1 MDKLV
6 RKIIDKTTG
15 LPISGAYVKARPK
28 DVGAAG
34 DIDMA
39 EIGATGTYATAAEV
53 PHNTYGII
61 VNGTDSLDEAT
72 PEPGRVG
79 VTKADGTKV
88 YSLIDRVLDS
98 KVTLSSFLA
107 DGDSSPTSSTLLTA
121 IAAATGS
128 KPRTLVLDADVSL
141 DSASSV
147 SGNDLNLDLNGH
159 LLTLSTASSSI
170 TSGTRRIRVF
180 NGRIQVSNVNCRI
193 QGTGTNFS
201 MVQFS
206 GTMTAFARN
215 DCNMTFDGCDGLS
228 ALVGANLSGSI
239 SSVGSGSHG
248 FGTASQ
254 LKLTT
259 QGSTAGNGR
268 LVKLQSFVD
277 GWYDNLVGYIHTA
290 ANWLDATRRNKLD
303 QWVNMSDA
311 ARASVAS
318 YSEGFSGNTN
328 WRKFQSTDYYDAKAG
343 AYILMQ
349 SGPGTNPYALGMAGL
364 LTGCKVTTTPAG
376 AIAAARIVCVGV
388 AQSNGAAIF
397 TAGQNSNEMDDIIDF
412 VSSALIGV
420 SDARRVSVKPYK
432 VTYSG
437 GVANISP
444 LRMMIS
450 GYAETLQSISV
461 SVSGVARKMLWI
473 KGVTSNG
480 STTVADG
487 DTVIFDIT
495 VTDRSVGVNE
505 PSVPGA

>member
-15 LPISGAYVKARPK
+15 LPISRAIVKARPK

-88 YSLIDRVLDS
+88 YPLIDRVLDS

-159 LLTLSTASSSI
+159 LLTLSTVSSSI

-215 DCNMTFDGCDGLS
+215 DGDMTFDGCDGLS

-290 ANWLDATRRNKLD
+290 ANWLDATRRSALQEWIDIPSANRAAITGFTNSVPLPK
-303 QWVNMSDA
+303 SDA
-311 ARASVAS
+311 I
-318 YSEGFSGNTN
+318 
-328 WRKFQSTDYYDAKAG
+328 AK
-343 AYILMQ
+343 
-349 SGPGTNPYALGMAGL
+349 
-364 LTGCKVTTTPAG
+364 
-376 AIAAARIVCVGV
+376 
-388 AQSNGAAIF
+388 F
-397 TAGQNSNEMDDIIDF
+397 TASQAERSAGIKTGIRKITTAGGYAYASGCVKATYYTDGYPPVLALINKT
-412 VSSALIGV
+412 ALIGV
-420 SDARRVSVKPYK
+420 GVKEDLAKLFLGDGNSSHFRCWVINANGAREPVVFHVDSVQAYSEQALLTIGFYSDTTPIPKTS
-432 VTYSG
+432 
-437 GVANISP
+437 
-444 LRMMIS
+444 
-450 GYAETLQSISV
+450 
-461 SVSGVARKMLWI
+461 SGVSL
-473 KGVTSNG
+473 
-480 STTVADG
+480 ADEA
-487 DTVIFDIT
+487 TLYIEFDIINEDLADT
-495 VTDRSVGVNE
+495 NFVTTSR
-505 PSVPGA
+505 